1 MRRSLLPLSVA
12 LLAVGCQPPPAPVVV
27 VPVVPSPSALTFHT
41 SLADARAAAAR
52 TGKPLCVFLVL
63 GDWNRHC

>member
-1 MRRSLLPLSVA
+1 MRRSLMPLAVA
-12 LLAVGCQPPPAPVVV
+12 LFAVGCQPPPVPVVV
-27 VPVVPSPSALTFHT
+27 APVALPPAALTFHP
-41 SLADARAAAAR
+41 SVADAKAAAAR